1 MNKLATLFVFALA
14 ISMASADI
22 HAVLVA
28 GSKYFYNY
36 RHQSDICHAYHI
48 LINQGVPADNIIVMA
63 YDDVAN
69 DRRNPFPG
77 TLYNHPGQDQ
87 TNYYEGCKIDY
98 TGASVTPDNYIAII
112 TGDKNGV

>member
-36 RHQSDICHAYHI
+36 RHQSDIC
-48 LINQGVPADNIIVMA
+48 
-63 YDDVAN
+63 
-69 DRRNPFPG
+69 R
-77 TLYNHPGQDQ
+77 
-87 TNYYEGCKIDY
+87 K
-98 TGASVTPDNYIAII
+98 
-112 TGDKNGV
+112 